1 MVKLSNIV
9 LFILIAV
16 SASAQ
21 HDRFLSLK
29 QQTEVLEN
37 RKKSSNTIELYYDRQ
52 RLLLTKHYTS
62 PDELLTMANQLG
74 ELTLYYPQ
82 RNEVLYRQAEGYAS
96 KRSLLYYFTNNLTD
110 DLGLADEG
118 FTLTSRNYEGN
129 LLVSEWSAPA
139 SMQLIDRVKMVF
151 EGANPVYAEYLTSK
165 GKVTKKI
172 YYTRYADFNSFRMP
186 MRITEITYREKG
198 DSIINRTLFSN
209 VQLSDEAH
217 SEFFNF
223 KIPENAKPLTSN

>member
-1 MVKLSNIV
+1 MVKLLNLL
-9 LFILIAV
+9 LFLMIAGT
-16 SASAQ
+16 ANAQ
-21 HDRFLSLK
+21 HDRYVSLQ

-37 RKKSSNTIELYYDRQ
+37 RKKSTSTIELYYDRQ
-52 RLLLTKHYTS
+52 RLLLTKYYS
-62 PDELLTMANQLG
+62 APDEMLSIANQLG
-74 ELTLYYPQ
+74 ELTLYYPA
-82 RNEVLYRQAEGYAS
+82 RNEVLYRQAEGYTS
-96 KRSLLYYFTNNLTD
+96 KRSLLFYFTNNLTD

-129 LLVSEWSAPA
+129 LLVTEWTAPE
-139 SMQLIDRVKMVF
+139 SMQLISRVKMVF
-151 EGANPVYAEYLTSK
+151 EGANPVYAEYLTAK
-165 GKVTKKI
+165 GQTTKKI
-172 YYTRYADFNSFRMP
+172 YYSRYADFNSFRMP

-217 SEFFNF
+217 SEYFNF